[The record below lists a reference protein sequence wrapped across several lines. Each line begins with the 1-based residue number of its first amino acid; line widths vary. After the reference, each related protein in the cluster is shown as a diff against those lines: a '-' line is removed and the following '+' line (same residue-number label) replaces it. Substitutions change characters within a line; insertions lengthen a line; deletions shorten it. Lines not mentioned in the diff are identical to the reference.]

1 MEGTAAREALSG
13 AHAAGEKHSE
23 GHEEPVMPIL
33 IALIMILLGAKL
45 GGELFE
51 RFGQPAVLGELIA
64 GVVIGN
70 ADSLLGI
77 HFFEVIRSGPV
88 AEILP
93 IFAGLGVI
101 ILLFEVGLETSVAQ
115 MTSVGGSAFLAA
127 VLGVVVPWILG
138 FLVGAWLIPEASFQA
153 HLFVGAILT
162 ATSVGITARVFK
174 DMGRL
179 ESGEARV
186 ILGAA
191 VIDDILGLMI
201 LAVVTGIVTTG
212 SVSTGSVLRIVV
224 VSGLFLLSSILL
236 GGRVAGFLT
245 KYLGLFRVGGMK
257 MISALLICFGLSW
270 LAGAIGLATIVGA
283 FAAGLIL
290 EEAKFERFKKD
301 RPLHELL
308 SPVSS
313 FFVPIFFVLMGIDV
327 KLGAFADIR
336 ALGLAAAITI
346 AAIVGKQ
353 VCGLGVLEKGL
364 DRVGVGIG
372 MIPRGEVG
380 LIFASIGRGLG
391 VVDDTLYAACVIMVI
406 VTTFIAPIA
415 LQWRLKS
422 RSRKVRA

>member
-1 MEGTAAREALSG
+1 
-13 AHAAGEKHSE
+13 
-23 GHEEPVMPIL
+23 
-33 IALIMILLGAKL
+33 
-45 GGELFE
+45 
-51 RFGQPAVLGELIA
+51 
-64 GVVIGN
+64 
-70 ADSLLGI
+70 
-77 HFFEVIRSGPV
+77 
-88 AEILP
+88 
-93 IFAGLGVI
+93 
-101 ILLFEVGLETSVAQ
+101 
-115 MTSVGGSAFLAA
+115 
-127 VLGVVVPWILG
+127 
-138 FLVGAWLIPEASFQA
+138 
-153 HLFVGAILT
+153 
-162 ATSVGITARVFK
+162 
-174 DMGRL
+174 
-179 ESGEARV
+179 
-186 ILGAA
+186 
-191 VIDDILGLMI
+191 
-201 LAVVTGIVTTG
+201 
-212 SVSTGSVLRIVV
+212 
-224 VSGLFLLSSILL
+224 
-236 GGRVAGFLT
+236 
-245 KYLGLFRVGGMK
+245 
-257 MISALLICFGLSW
+257 
-270 LAGAIGLATIVGA
+270 VGA

-422 RSRKVRA
+422 RSRKARA